1 MEMPACE
8 HEWADVTMH
17 GKVSERAFVCLKCNR
32 RILSSELGALVAK
45 AEQQLGVSSEPAES
59 GQIEALTTALTWRT
73 EKPTKEGWYW
83 WRETPQSEA
92 FVIKVNISE
101 FDPKRNSVSFSGTD
115 GDALLDEWT
124 VGHWAG
130 PLTPPA

>member
-1 MEMPACE
+1 MPACE
-8 HEWADVTMH
+8 HEWADVTTH

-32 RILSSELGALVAK
+32 RILSSELGALVIK
-45 AEQQLGVSSEPAES
+45 AEQQLGVSSKPAES

-124 VGHWAG
+124 VGEWAG
-130 PLTPPA
+130 PLTPPE

>member
-1 MEMPACE
+1 L
-8 HEWADVTMH
+8 VT
-17 GKVSERAFVCLKCNR
+17 
-32 RILSSELGALVAK
+32 K

-124 VGHWAG
+124 VGQWAG
-130 PLTPPA
+130 PLDLPE

>member
-1 MEMPACE
+1 MPACE
-8 HEWADVTMH
+8 HEWADVTTH

-32 RILSSELGALVAK
+32 RILSSELGALVIK
-45 AEQQLGVSSEPAES
+45 AEQQLGVSSKPAES

-124 VGHWAG
+124 VGECAG
-130 PLTPPA
+130 PLTPPE

>member
-8 HEWADVTMH
+8 HEWADVTTH

-32 RILSSELGALVAK
+32 RILSSELGALVIK

-92 FVIKVNISE
+92 FVIKVNISG

-130 PLTPPA
+130 PLEPPA

>member
-8 HEWADVTMH
+8 YEWADVTTH

-32 RILSSELGALVAK
+32 RILSSELGALVTK

-59 GQIEALTTALTWRT
+59 GQIETPTTALTWRT

-92 FVIKVNISE
+92 FVIKVNISG

-130 PLTPPA
+130 PLEPPA

>member
-1 MEMPACE
+1 MPACE
-8 HEWADVTMH
+8 HEWADVTTH

-32 RILSSELGALVAK
+32 RILSSELGALVTK
-45 AEQQLGVSSEPAES
+45 AEQQLGVSSEPGES

-124 VGHWAG
+124 VGEWAG
-130 PLTPPA
+130 PLTPPE

>member
-1 MEMPACE
+1 MPACE
-8 HEWADVTMH
+8 HEWADVTTR

-32 RILSSELGALVAK
+32 RILSSELGALVIK
-45 AEQQLGVSSEPAES
+45 EEQQLGVSSEPAES

-130 PLTPPA
+130 PLEPPA

>member
-8 HEWADVTMH
+8 HEWADVTTH

-32 RILSSELGALVAK
+32 RILSSELDAFVIK

-124 VGHWAG
+124 VGEWAG
-130 PLTPPA
+130 PLEPPE

>member
-1 MEMPACE
+1 MPACE
-8 HEWADVTMH
+8 HEWADVTTH

-32 RILSSELGALVAK
+32 RILSSELGALVIK
-45 AEQQLGVSSEPAES
+45 AEQQLGVSSKPAES
-59 GQIEALTTALTWRT
+59 GQIEARTTALTWRT

-124 VGHWAG
+124 VGEWAG
-130 PLTPPA
+130 PLTPPE